1 MLTYRKSIM
10 RQVLNVAVIIALLSS
25 TRATAETPQRKFSR
39 PEEAVPAL
47 VDAARAE
54 DKDALI
60 AILGPGSEDIVSSG
74 DPVQD
79 RQAGQRVIAAAKQK
93 TRFEKLPT
101 GEMIAHLG
109 NDDWPLPIPLVK
121 DGGDWR
127 FDAKAGRDEI
137 LNRRIGR
144 NEITVLAASLAYV
157 DAQRAHSRLE
167 GDFAQK
173 FRSDAGKHDGLYWE
187 DPDGKNPSPLGPLFA
202 AATAEGYGKP
212 DASGEPQPYHGYFF
226 RILTEQGPNAPGG
239 AKSYVKDGKMTAGF
253 ALVAY
258 PADPGSSGIM
268 TFIVGPQGVV
278 YQKNL
283 GDKSA
288 DVAKAMKAYDPD
300 ESWTPARAD

>member
-1 MLTYRKSIM
+1 MLTNQKSIM
-10 RQVLNVAVIIALLSS
+10 RQVLQVTAILALVSS
-25 TRATAETPQRKFSR
+25 TQSLADTAQRKFTR

-47 VDAARAE
+47 VDAARAQNKE
-54 DKDALI
+54 ALI

-79 RQAGQRVIAAAKQK
+79 RQAGQRVVAAAKQK

-121 DGGDWR
+121 DGNEWR

-144 NEITVLAASLAYV
+144 NEILAIAASLAYV

-173 FRSDAGKHDGLYWE
+173 FRSDPGKHDGLYWE
-187 DPDGKNPSPLGPLFA
+187 DPDGKHPSPLGPLFA
-202 AATAEGYGKP
+202 EATAEGYGKQDP
-212 DASGEPQPYHGYFF
+212 GGEPQPYHGYFF
-226 RILTEQGPNAPGG
+226 RILTEQGANAPGG
-239 AKSYVKDGKMTAGF
+239 AKSYVKDGKMTTGF

-258 PADPGSSGIM
+258 PADPGSSGVM

-283 GDKSA
+283 GEKSA
-288 DVAKAMKAYDPD
+288 DVAKGMKAYDPD
-300 ESWTPARAD
+300 ESWTAARTD